1 MHLKTVSL
9 LLKNWGPVLLM
20 MAIIFSFS
28 HFQAASSD
36 AQSGFF
42 LNLLSI
48 FSPNL
53 AETKIAIILIRKFA
67 HFFEY
72 AVFGFLTARAFH
84 HSNLPISC
92 ALFFCVTYAAT
103 DEYHQTFI
111 AGRSGE
117 VQDVLL
123 DTAGALFGI
132 IIYAIFYSN
141 LTFFKQNHTR

>member
-1 MHLKTVSL
+1 MHLKTISL

-42 LNLLSI
+42 LNLLRI
-48 FSPNL
+48 FSS
-53 AETKIAIILIRKFA
+53 
-67 HFFEY
+67 EY
-72 AVFGFLTARAFH
+72 AVFGFLTARAFR

-92 ALFFCVTYAAT
+92 ALFFCTIYAAT

-117 VQDVLL
+117 IQDVLL

-132 IIYAIFYSN
+132 IIYTIFHPN
-141 LTFFKQNHTR
+141 LTFLKQN

>member
-9 LLKNWGPVLLM
+9 LLKNWSPVLLV

-42 LNLLSI
+42 LNLLRI

-72 AVFGFLTARAFH
+72 AVFGFLTARAFRL
-84 HSNLPISC
+84 SNLPISC
-92 ALFFCVTYAAT
+92 ALFFLRHLCRYRRISPNLHRWAQWGNPRRPIR
-103 DEYHQTFI
+103 YHRRPLWYHYLHNF
-111 AGRSGE
+111 SP
-117 VQDVLL
+117 
-123 DTAGALFGI
+123 
-132 IIYAIFYSN
+132 
-141 LTFFKQNHTR
+141 

>member
-42 LNLLSI
+42 LNLLRI
-48 FSPNL
+48 FSSDL

-72 AVFGFLTARAFH
+72 AVFGFLTARTFH

-103 DEYHQTFI
+103 DEYHQTFV

-117 VQDVLL
+117 IQDVLL

-132 IIYAIFYSN
+132 IIYTIFHPN
-141 LTFFKQNHTR
+141 LTFLKQN